1 MKKKLISLVL
11 SLSMTLS
18 FAVIPAHAASYPD
31 IVNHWGEEAIEIWS
45 DYGIVEGDDLGNFN
59 PDNFMTRAEAATV
72 FVRLLGLKATT
83 DISAYKDVKNDDWF
97 YDAISKC
104 VASGIM
110 IGITDDEMSPNGTLT
125 REQMFVMFARAMG
138 IKEETAEK
146 NAPDQSDIS
155 DWSEGYINALVN
167 NGYVEGMEDGRI
179 APKLNINRASVMA
192 LLKQTVTTYANKPGT
207 VTAQNKGITLVIADN
222 VTVKNAADIIVVAG
236 GDNNVTVDSYTG
248 SLNAVADNSIITV
261 TSKIDTV
268 NVEGD
273 NVTIKGTGAVVNVN
287 ANGNGTTVTTAGTT
301 VTAGDNA
308 TGTKAGEKEIASG
321 ETAVTPGKL
330 PTVTPAPTAT
340 TSPSPTPTKRPSGG
354 GGGTTVIIPTSTL
367 TLNKEAVRLQ
377 LGTFDDTD
385 ANTYHPNINGSD
397 SDVKVVRN
405 GDANDTITW
414 ASDNETVAK
423 VENGKIS
430 AIGVGEAT
438 ITATANNKSASCK
451 VFVVL
456 PDAGDDGK
464 IAELPIYAPGTV
476 VPVGTKIRNVT
487 VYETV
492 GTGDV
497 TLNNVNIDTLTTKAG
512 GENSIHLRDSVL
524 GTVVMDSN
532 AGNEATRL
540 VFSKAT
546 VIENSLT
553 VKDDVKAIIDAENSE
568 IKPSIAS
575 LEIEGNTTIKN
586 IKVQEIKAKNDIVV
600 ENSTVTTI
608 KADTKDKVSITLD
621 EKTKVDEVKAKKS
634 VEIKPADSTK
644 DSKKIDKITVEA
656 DGINVTANVPVGEI
670 KPTKD
675 ENDTTKDIITK
686 DVIVNATKHVDK
698 VVTMGTV
705 DLKGG
710 GTTDVENAKS
720 LTVSDGTSANAKN
733 VTDVEV
739 KTAQNDAVR
748 PSITITGTPLKD
760 DGELDNPATA
770 STSLKVSGDGKAE
783 NVNLNSTAKNVT
795 LNFDA
800 PASSLNVDKRMH
812 DATIN
817 ADAKDKTIGDA
828 TKVFTDLESI
838 TPDKLNSLKEVF
850 AKLNLIITTEYNQV
864 PQYIKIEHL
873 PNKTAYFTG
882 DSFDYD
888 GLSVTLYSS
897 LELKVFDLS
906 IPVIG
911 ELITKELTTAD
922 LDVSTPDMNTPG
934 TQTVTVTHTDTGKT
948 TSFPITVTNPDVIAA
963 SVSTAPTKLV
973 YDRNEAIDVAG
984 GMIKYFLNNGYSN
997 PISMNDSDVTI
1008 STDNDDDQ
1016 NAPDEVGPAVVT
1028 VTYTHSTTGTKVTT
1042 HYPIIVVD
1050 RYADA
1055 LEAAKSKYKYDLM
1068 TYYTDL
1074 VTDTSKH
1081 YSETAINAL
1090 KSIKDDYINQIDNAN
1105 PGVSPESVDARIAI
1119 IYNEAIEAMNA
1130 VSEEGAEW
1138 AAKHATVLG
1147 KTVGTIAIS
1156 DKAAVEAAI
1165 ADYNNLHIDEQTDYA
1180 TQKTLLDNL
1189 LSAINAQIAAAAD
1202 LQDKKN
1208 KLTEAYNALAPNTNY
1223 YEADKT
1229 ALENAYNAGITGLEN
1244 GSMSLE
1250 NALKSLSD
1258 IPTKLVRDKET
1269 AIKELTD
1276 YFNDKQETNV
1286 YDNAG
1291 KAELENILNVG
1302 ISEINKASNSADV
1315 NTAKLSAIALMD
1327 KVKTDAQKKA
1337 EALANAKKKAIEEIN
1352 TFGDINL
1359 YRQED
1364 QTDFKQIKIDAIANI
1379 NAAADINRVNT
1390 IVSDSKAAINALPT
1404 DAYLTAKELEDAKNA
1419 AISYLNSTYAQ
1430 NETFLGAYR
1439 DAQKESI
1446 KNIVNNSI
1454 QIIKNASTKEAVD
1467 IEKANAEKAIRAI
1480 KTGAILDAEE
1490 AAKEQQEL
1498 EAYLNSLLSAKKSEA
1513 ITRLDTYAT
1522 DLDKYTEA
1530 VRAEIESIISD
1541 ATSDIN
1547 AVALPSP
1554 ATNDDLNNKRADIDS
1569 ILSSAIAS
1577 ISSKNVILASVDD
1590 TMYDNAADVIDA
1602 LNNGGTQLV
1611 LYRDLNMGGGTC
1623 TVTNDSTYTLNG
1635 FRITNGT
1642 ININLNNTITVI
1654 GTSNIPYKTDFHI
1667 IVDRTNTGY
1676 VIKRAD
1682 YRIIDALNGTLK
1694 TDLNEAINATSTSK
1708 DVKDLL
1714 NAIVTDFITPVTIAS
1729 VNNYISP
1736 EYIGSNYYLPL
1747 ETINQ
1752 TYYQPLNGT
1761 AKAEILSIVT
1771 EDYNNSKEMYR
1782 YLIGYFRNIMPDWL
1796 GKIADK
1802 IVQNN

>member
-1 MKKKLISLVL
+1 MKKKIISLLL
-11 SLSMTLS
+11 SLSMALS
-18 FAVIPAHAASYPD
+18 FAVIPTHAASYPD

-146 NAPDQSDIS
+146 NVPDQSDIS

-192 LLKQTVTTYANKPGT
+192 LLKQTVTTYANEPGT

-397 SDVKVVRN
+397 SDVKVERN
-405 GDANDTITW
+405 GGANDTITW
-414 ASDNETVAK
+414 ASDNETIAK

-438 ITATANNKSASCK
+438 ITATANGISASCK

-492 GTGDV
+492 GTGNV

-656 DGINVTANVPVGEI
+656 DGINVTANIPVGEI

-686 DVIVNATKHVDK
+686 DVTVNATKHVDK

-748 PSITITGTPLKD
+748 PSITITGTPLNN
-760 DGELDNPATA
+760 DGEPDNTETA

-800 PASSLNVDKRMH
+800 PASSLNVDKSMH
-812 DATIN
+812 EATIS
-817 ADAKDKTIGDA
+817 AEAKNTTIGEA

-838 TPDKLNSLKEVF
+838 TEEKLNSLKEVF

-882 DSFDYD
+882 DSFDDD

-897 LELKVFDLS
+897 LELKVFNLS

-922 LDVSTPDMNTPG
+922 YTVSNPDMNTPG
-934 TQTVTVTHTDTGKT
+934 TKTITVTHTATGKT
-948 TSFPITVTNPDVIAA
+948 TSFPITVTARDVIAA

-973 YDRNEAIDVAG
+973 YDRNELIDVAG
-984 GMIKYFLNNGYSN
+984 GKIKYFLNDGDSN
-997 PISMNDSDVTI
+997 DIPMTGNVTI
-1008 STDNDDDQ
+1008 STDNDEDHQ
-1016 NAPDEVGPAVVT
+1016 KAPNEVGPAVVT

-1068 TYYTDL
+1068 TYYTNL
-1074 VTDTSKH
+1074 VTNTSKH

-1090 KSIKDDYINQIDNAN
+1090 KSIKDDYINRIENAN
-1105 PGVSPESVDARIAI
+1105 PEVSPESVDAQIAI
-1119 IYNEAIEAMNA
+1119 IYNAAIGAMDA
-1130 VSEEGAEW
+1130 VLEEGAEW

-1147 KTVGTIAIS
+1147 KTVGTIDIS

-1202 LQDKKN
+1202 LQAKKD
-1208 KLTEAYNALAPNTNY
+1208 KLTNAYNALAPNTNY

-1229 ALENAYNAGITGLEN
+1229 ALDNAYNAGITGLEN

-1269 AIKELTD
+1269 AIKELKD
-1276 YFNDKQETNV
+1276 YFKDKQETNV

-1302 ISEINKASNSADV
+1302 ISEINKASNSDEV

-1364 QTDFKQIKIDAIANI
+1364 QTNFKQIKSDAIANI
-1379 NAAADINRVNT
+1379 NAAADINSVNT
-1390 IVSDSKAAINALPT
+1390 IVSDTKAAINALPT

-1430 NETFLGAYR
+1430 NETFLEAYR

-1467 IEKANAEKAIRAI
+1467 IEKANDEKAISAI

-1498 EAYLNSLLSAKKSEA
+1498 EAYLNSLLAAKKREA
-1513 ITRLDTYAT
+1513 ITRLDTYVT

-1530 VRAEIESIISD
+1530 VKAEIESIISD

-1547 AVALPSP
+1547 AIALPSP
-1554 ATNDDLNNKRADIDS
+1554 ATNDDLNNKRAEIDS
-1569 ILSSAIAS
+1569 ILSSAITS
-1577 ISSKNVILASVDD
+1577 ISSKNVILASVDG
-1590 TMYDNAADVIDA
+1590 TMYDNASAVIGA

-1611 LYRDLNMGGGTC
+1611 LYRDLNMGGDTC
-1623 TVTNDSTYTLNG
+1623 TVTNDSTYTLNDY
-1635 FRITNGT
+1635 RITNGT

-1694 TDLNEAINATSTSK
+1694 TDLNEAINATSTST
-1708 DVKDLL
+1708 DVKALL
-1714 NAIVTDFITPVTIAS
+1714 NAIVTDFITPVTNAS
-1729 VNNYISP
+1729 INNYISP

-1771 EDYNNSKEMYR
+1771 EDYNNSKEMYK
-1782 YLIGYFRNIMPDWL
+1782 YLIGYFRDIMPDWL
-1796 GKIADK
+1796 GEIADQ